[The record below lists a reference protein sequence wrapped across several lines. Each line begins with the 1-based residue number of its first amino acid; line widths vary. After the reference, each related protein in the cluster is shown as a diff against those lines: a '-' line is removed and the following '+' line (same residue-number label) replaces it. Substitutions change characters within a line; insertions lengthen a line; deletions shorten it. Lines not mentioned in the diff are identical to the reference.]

1 VNDQVRSG
9 LHARLRRPP
18 SPYSV
23 PGSLPVLFFGD
34 LFSARIV
41 TVGLNPSDQEYTDG
55 NGQLLAVSRQRFATL
70 DSLGATDRSNL
81 DNEQCDEAIEWMHR
95 YFDQNKPVYR
105 WFAPLQRL
113 VDGLG
118 ASFTDGTAAHLDL
131 VQEATDP
138 TWSALGRTDGT
149 EQVRLLA
156 KDLPFLEW
164 QIRTFPIQAVICAG
178 KTVSTHVQRRLD
190 VDIHETGTLALIR
203 WWVGSASVDG
213 RRVGFAGWNIPLQ
226 RATGLGAAGE
236 QELGTLLRQKL
247 GL

>member
-1 VNDQVRSG
+1 MTDQVRSE

-34 LFSARIV
+34 PATARIA

-55 NGQLLAVSRQRFATL
+55 NGELLTRSRQRFATL
-70 DSLGATDRSNL
+70 DSFGAIHRSDLN
-81 DNEQCDEAIEWMHR
+81 DGQCDEAIQWMR
-95 YFDQNKPVYR
+95 EYFDPGKPVYR
-105 WFAPLQRL
+105 WFGPLQRV

-118 ASFTDGTAAHLDL
+118 ASLSDGTAAHLDL

-138 TWSALGRTDGT
+138 TWSALGRIDGT
-149 EQVRLLA
+149 EQRRLLEQ
-156 KDLPFLEW
+156 DLPFLEW
-164 QIRTFPIQAVICAG
+164 QIRTFPMRAVICAG
-178 KTVSTHVQRRLD
+178 KTVSAHLQHRLD
-190 VDIHETGTLALIR
+190 VHIDETGTLALIR
-203 WWVGSASVDG
+203 WWVGSASVAG

-236 QELGTLLRQKL
+236 RELGMLLRQKL
-247 GL
+247 GN